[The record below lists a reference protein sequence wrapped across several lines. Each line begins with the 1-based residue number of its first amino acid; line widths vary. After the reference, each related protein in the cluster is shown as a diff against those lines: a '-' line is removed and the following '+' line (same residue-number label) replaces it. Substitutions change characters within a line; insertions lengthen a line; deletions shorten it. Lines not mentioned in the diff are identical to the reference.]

1 MGRSRNAVMTG
12 FLSGLG
18 LLTILG
24 QVGDLTGYHS
34 DAANRF
40 FRSQSAWAHA
50 PRQLPRCEEGEAALN
65 GSWYGPAAST
75 VLPRVL
81 IPTARGV
88 GGAVWEHRDIPVQLA
103 TAHQAGRITG
113 ES

>member
-75 VLPRVL
+75 VLPRGV
-81 IPTARGV
+81 IPTARG
-88 GGAVWEHRDIPVQLA
+88 GGGGGWGHGEIPLQLG
-103 TAHQAGRITG
+103 TAPQTGR
-113 ES
+113 